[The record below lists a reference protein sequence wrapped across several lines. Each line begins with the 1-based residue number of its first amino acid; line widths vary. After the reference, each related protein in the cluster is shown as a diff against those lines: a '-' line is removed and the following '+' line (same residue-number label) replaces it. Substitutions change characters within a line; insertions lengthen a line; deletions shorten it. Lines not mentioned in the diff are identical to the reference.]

1 MGLGEEGFQEEWAD
15 HTRSLSQIRARHMRN
30 KEKPRGNEETGVK
43 TELMLTLAQG
53 QKERGA
59 MGKG

>member
-1 MGLGEEGFQEEWAD
+1 MGLGEEGFQAEWAD
-15 HTRSLSQIRARHMRN
+15 HTQSLSRTRARHMRN
-30 KEKPRGNEETGVK
+30 KEKPRGNEETGGK
-43 TELMLTLAQG
+43 TELRLTLAQG